1 MTAPGQPLAA
11 AERLVRMPEILRR
24 TGLSRTTIW
33 RRIGKGTFPAAER
46 IGENAV
52 AWRESA
58 LLEWMANPM
67 GWERAA

>member
-1 MTAPGQPLAA
+1 MMTAND
-11 AERLVRMPEILRR
+11 RLVRLPEVLRR

-33 RRIGKGTFPAAER
+33 RRAGKGTFPAAIR

-52 AWRESA
+52 AWQESD
-58 LLEWMANPM
+58 LIEWMANPM